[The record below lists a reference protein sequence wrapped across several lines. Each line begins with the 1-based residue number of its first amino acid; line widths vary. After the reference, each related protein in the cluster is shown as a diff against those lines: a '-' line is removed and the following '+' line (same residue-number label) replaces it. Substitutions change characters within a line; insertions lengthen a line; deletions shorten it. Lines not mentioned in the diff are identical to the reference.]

1 MHLDLLDQLSP
12 KDFIIIRGAKMHNL
26 KNISLAIPRNQL
38 VVVTG
43 LSGSGKSSLVLDT
56 LFVEAQRMYI
66 ESVSAYARQFLGKM
80 EKPLV
85 DAIQGLSP
93 AIAIQQ
99 NVSGKNPRST
109 VGTLTE
115 LCDYLHLLYARIGTT
130 YSPISGQKVK
140 KDSVSD
146 VVDYIQQQPDGT
158 KALILYPITVAD
170 QATLLEKLRVEQG
183 KGFTR
188 VMQGGLLFYIEELLA
203 GEKVLSLDQPIYGL
217 VDRIIVK
224 KSDQNNQYR
233 IADSV
238 QVAFFEGH
246 AVVELVGVGQQSFSD
261 RFELDGISFVF
272 PTVSFFNFNTPYGA
286 CKSCSGLG
294 QLMGIDPN
302 KVIPNPALSL
312 VEGAIAPWNGPAMSK
327 WLAPL
332 LAAHQTLG
340 FPIYTP
346 YSSLTFDQQQFLWR
360 GNRDFIGIDRFF
372 DFCATQ
378 TDKIHYRVLLSRY
391 RSKTTC
397 IACRGSRMRPDA
409 HYVKIDNHSIVDLLL
424 MPIHDLVAFFDRLS
438 LTDREAAI
446 AQRVVVEIKNRLRYL
461 AQVGLGYLTLSRPI
475 ATLSGG
481 EHQRIKLA
489 TALGSPLF
497 GTIYILDEPTIGLHP
512 RDTDRLVQ
520 LLLDLNNQG
529 NTVIVVEHEELV
541 MRAADS
547 LIEIGPEAGAGGGRL
562 VFQGTFQALQQA
574 TTHTARYLN
583 GCAAIPL
590 PNRRRPW
597 RNRLFIKEASLHN
610 LKQVSVTIPL
620 NVLTVVTGVSG
631 SGKSTLIKE
640 VLYPA
645 LVQYLANPSAGVDT
659 LLSGDLAAIQA
670 VELVHQHPLGKS
682 SRSNPATYLGIY
694 DPIRDL
700 FAQTDLARSRRY
712 QAGHF
717 SFNSEKGQCPACR
730 GEGQCKIEMQFM
742 ADIYLPCGRCKGS
755 RFKPEIADVT
765 YCGKNISQVLG
776 MTVDEAF
783 VFFADQVAVEPQAI
797 GDEESLGEAQ
807 SSTAAY
813 TDVCE
818 ERRQDSTPKLPLEIA
833 FRTRAILHKLKVL
846 QQVGLGYIPLGQSSS
861 SLSGGEGQRLKL
873 AYYLEKELADYPIL
887 FIFDEPTT
895 GLHMHDVA
903 RWLQAINGLIDQG
916 HSVVVIEHH
925 IDVIKSADWLIDL
938 GPDGGQQGG
947 KVVFTG
953 TPEALVEQKE
963 NYTAQ
968 YLKEKI

>member
-1 MHLDLLDQLSP
+1 MHLDLLDLDSLSP

-26 KNISLAIPRNQL
+26 KNINVAIPRNQL

-99 NVSGKNPRST
+99 NVAHKNPRST

-130 YSPISGQKVK
+130 YSPISGQKVQ

-146 VVDYIQQQPDGT
+146 VVDYIQQQADGT
-158 KALILYPITVAD
+158 KVLILYPMVVAD
-170 QATLLEKLRVEQG
+170 QAALVQKLKVEQG

-188 VMQGGLLFYIEELLA
+188 VMQGHFLFYIEELLA
-203 GEKVLSLDQPIYGL
+203 GKEVLSLDQPIYGL

-224 KSDQNNQYR
+224 QDDQDNQYR

-238 QVAFFEGH
+238 QVAFFEGMGH
-246 AVVELVGVGQQSFSD
+246 AVVELVGVGQKAFSD
-261 RFELDGISFVF
+261 RFELDGMQFTLPS
-272 PTVSFFNFNTPYGA
+272 VSFFSFNTPNGA
-286 CKSCSGLG
+286 CKACSGLG
-294 QLMGIDPN
+294 QLIGIDPN
-302 KVIPNPALSL
+302 KVVPNPALSL
-312 VEGAIAPWNGPAMSK
+312 VEGAIAPWNGPTMCK
-327 WLAPL
+327 WLTPL
-332 LAAHQTLG
+332 LAAHEALQ
-340 FPIYTP
+340 FPIYAP
-346 YSSLTFDQQQFLWR
+346 YSSLTTDQQKLLWC
-360 GNRDFIGIDRFF
+360 GSGDFIGIDRFF

-378 TDKIHYRVLLSRY
+378 TDKIQYRVLLSRY
-391 RSKTTC
+391 RGKTVCPTC
-397 IACRGSRMRPDA
+397 QGSRVRADA
-409 HYVKIDNHSIVDLLL
+409 HYVKINHHSIVDLLL
-424 MPIHDLVAFFDRLS
+424 MPIHDLIPFFDQLS
-438 LTDREAAI
+438 LTAREAAI

-461 AQVGLGYLTLSRPI
+461 VQVGLGYLTLSRPI

-512 RDTDRLVQ
+512 RDTDQLVQ
-520 LLLDLNNQG
+520 LLLDLKNQG

-562 VFQGTFQALQQA
+562 VFQGTFQGLMQS
-574 TTHTARYLN
+574 TTHTAQYLN
-583 GCAAIPL
+583 GMAVTPVPSC
-590 PNRRRPW
+590 RRSW
-597 RNRLFIKEASLHN
+597 RNSLLIKEASLHN
-610 LKQVSVTIPL
+610 LQQVTVTIPL

-645 LVQYLANPSAGVDT
+645 LVQYLTKPSDILGRSAATST
-659 LLSGDLAAIQA
+659 LLGGDLGAIQA
-670 VELVHQHPLGKS
+670 VELVHQNPLGKS
-682 SRSNPATYLGIY
+682 SRSNPATYLAIY

-700 FAQTDLARSRRY
+700 FAQTDLARTRHY
-712 QAGHF
+712 QSGHF
-717 SFNSEKGQCPACR
+717 SFNSEKGQCPCCR

-742 ADIYLPCGRCKGS
+742 ADIELPCERCKGS
-755 RFKPEIADVT
+755 RFKPEIADIT
-765 YCGKNISQVLG
+765 YCGKNVVQVLS
-776 MTVDEAF
+776 MTVDEALL
-783 VFFADQVAVEPQAI
+783 FFADHP
-797 GDEESLGEAQ
+797 S
-807 SSTAAY
+807 
-813 TDVCE
+813 
-818 ERRQDSTPKLPLEIA
+818 IA
-833 FRTRAILHKLKVL
+833 HKLAVL
-846 QQVGLGYIPLGQSSS
+846 QKVGLGYIQLGQSSS

-873 AYYLEKELADYPIL
+873 AYYLEKELTNYPIL

-903 RWLQAINGLIDQG
+903 QLLKAIHALIGQG
-916 HSVVVIEHH
+916 HTVVVIEHNM
-925 IDVIKSADWLIDL
+925 DVIKSADWLIDL
-938 GPDGGQQGG
+938 GPGGGNQGG

-953 TPEALVEQKE
+953 RPEALIQQDS
-963 NYTAQ
+963 NHTAH
-968 YLKEKI
+968 YLKQKM

>member
-1 MHLDLLDQLSP
+1 MHPHLSDLDQLSP

-26 KNISLAIPRNQL
+26 KNISVAIPRGQL

-80 EKPLV
+80 DKPAV

-99 NVSGKNPRST
+99 NVSNKNPRST

-115 LCDYLHLLYARIGTT
+115 LCDYLYLLYARIGTT

-158 KALILYPITVAD
+158 KALILYPMAVGD
-170 QATLLEKLRVEQG
+170 QATWAQKLKVEQG

-188 VMQGGLLFYIEELLA
+188 VMQGGTLLYIEELLA
-203 GEKVLSLDQPIYGL
+203 GTALLALDQPIYGL
-217 VDRIIVK
+217 VDRIVVK
-224 KSDQNNQYR
+224 KEDQDNQYR

-238 QVAFFEGH
+238 QVAFFEGMGH
-246 AVVELVGVGQQSFSD
+246 AVVELVGIGQRSFSD
-261 RFELDGISFVF
+261 RFELDGRSFAL
-272 PTVSFFNFNTPYGA
+272 PTLSFFNFNTPHGA
-286 CKSCSGLG
+286 CKACSGLG

-302 KVIPNPALSL
+302 KVIPDPALSL
-312 VEGAIAPWNGPAMSK
+312 VDGAIAPWNGPTMCK
-327 WLAPL
+327 WLVPL
-332 LAAHQTLG
+332 LAAHEALH

-346 YSSLTFDQQQFLWR
+346 YGHLTPDQQKLLWE
-360 GNRDFIGIDRFF
+360 GSGDFIGIHRFF
-372 DFCATQ
+372 NFCATQ
-378 TDKIHYRVLLSRY
+378 TDKIHYRVLLARY
-391 RSKTTC
+391 RGKTIC
-397 IACRGSRMRPDA
+397 PDCHGSRVRPDA

-424 MPIHDLVAFFDRLS
+424 KPIHDLIPFFDQLS
-438 LTDREAAI
+438 LTDRQAAI

-461 AQVGLGYLTLSRPI
+461 VQVGLGYLTLSRPI

-512 RDTDRLVQ
+512 RDTHQLVQ
-520 LLLDLNNQG
+520 LLVDLKKQG
-529 NTVIVVEHEELV
+529 NTVIVVEHEALV

-547 LIEIGPEAGAGGGRL
+547 LIEIGPEAGAGGGNL
-562 VFQGTFQALQQA
+562 VFQGTFPALMQA
-574 TTHTARYLN
+574 TTHTAQYLN
-583 GCAAIPL
+583 GSASIPL
-590 PNRRRPW
+590 PSCRRPW
-597 RNRLFIKEASLHN
+597 RNHLLIQEASLHN
-610 LKQVSVTIPL
+610 LHQVSVSIPL

-640 VLYPA
+640 ILYPA
-645 LVQYLANPSAGVDT
+645 LVQHLTKPSSILGQAALSST
-659 LLSGDLAAIQA
+659 LLSGDIHAIQA

-700 FAQTDLARSRRY
+700 FAQTDLAHSRHY

-717 SFNSEKGQCPACR
+717 SFNSEKGQCPLCR

-742 ADIYLPCGRCKGS
+742 ADICLPCERCKGS
-755 RFKPEIADVT
+755 RFKAEIADVT
-765 YCGKNISQVLG
+765 YCGKNITQVLS
-776 MTVDEAF
+776 MTVDEALL
-783 VFFADQVAVEPQAI
+783 FFADQA
-797 GDEESLGEAQ
+797 S
-807 SSTAAY
+807 
-813 TDVCE
+813 
-818 ERRQDSTPKLPLEIA
+818 IA
-833 FRTRAILHKLKVL
+833 HKLKAL
-846 QQVGLGYIPLGQSSS
+846 QKVGLGYLPLGQSST
-861 SLSGGEGQRLKL
+861 SLSGGEAQRLKL

-903 RWLQAINGLIDQG
+903 QWLKAMHALIDQG
-916 HSVVVIEHH
+916 HSVLVIEHH
-925 IDVIKSADWLIDL
+925 IDVIKSADWVIDL

-953 TPEALVEQKE
+953 TPEALIQKDG
-963 NYTAQ
+963 NHTAH